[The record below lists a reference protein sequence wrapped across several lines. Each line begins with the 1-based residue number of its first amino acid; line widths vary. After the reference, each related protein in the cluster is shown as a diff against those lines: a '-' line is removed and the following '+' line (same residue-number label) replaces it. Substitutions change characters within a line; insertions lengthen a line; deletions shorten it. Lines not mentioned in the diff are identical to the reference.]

1 MTAQQMRLPRSKA
14 QRAGLDRLIN
24 AKRPELTLEYIVQKI
39 EFRSLFFGNELLVA
53 KVMIRWLV

>member
-1 MTAQQMRLPRSKA
+1 MTAQQMLLPRSKA

-24 AKRPELTLEYIVQKI
+24 AKRPELTLEYIVQKL

-53 KVMIRWLV
+53 KVMIWRLV